1 MKTGIYW
8 QDPEYAVGRGHN
20 DPSCVLYLPLH
31 RLDGASFMSKD
42 AYGHLCT
49 VTGALWTPQG
59 RSFDGSD
66 DLIDCGNPVALGE
79 TTFEWW
85 MKTPHDWTAYKG
97 IFDLSSGTFYTGL
110 HMMPNTGKFYLRLNS
125 SNRREFYNAPADLS
139 GWHYYVLYIAG
150 SGINDIDNSTLEID
164 GAALTPGS
172 TVKTNAPLAWDKF
185 ILGMSD
191 YGFLE
196 CTIDEVRIYNRGL
209 TPLEIQHHY
218 LAAKWRYR

>member
-8 QDPEYAVGRGHN
+8 QDPKYAVGRN
-20 DPSCVLYLPLH
+20 FSDPGCVLYLPLH

-49 VTGALWTPQG
+49 ATGALWTPQG

-66 DLIDCGNPVALGE
+66 DLIDCGNPVVLGE
-79 TTFEWW
+79 TTFMWW
-85 MKTPHDWTAYKG
+85 MKTSHDWAAYGG
-97 IFDLSSGTFYTGL
+97 IFDLSSGATYQGF
-110 HMMPNTGKFYLRLNS
+110 HMTNQSRELYLRLNS
-125 SNRREFYNAPADLS
+125 SNRCRFSGVPADLS
-139 GWHYYVLYIAG
+139 GWHHYALYIAG
-150 SGINDIDNSTLEID
+150 GGQNDIDNATLRID
-164 GAALTPGS
+164 ETDYPPD
-172 TVKTNAPLAWDKF
+172 TVVKTNAPLAWDKF

-196 CTIDEVRIYNRGL
+196 CTIDEVRIYKRGL
-209 TPLEIQHHY
+209 TPLEKQHHY

>member
-8 QDPEYAVGRGHN
+8 QDPKYAVGRN
-20 DPSCVLYLPLH
+20 FSDPSCVLYLPLH

-49 VTGALWTPQG
+49 ATGALWTPRG

-79 TTFEWW
+79 TTFMWW
-85 MKTPHDWTAYKG
+85 MKTPHDWAAYKG
-97 IFDLSSGTFYTGL
+97 ILKFGEAVTYTGL
-110 HMMPNTGKFYLRLNS
+110 HMEPTIGQLRLRLHSN
-125 SNRREFYNAPADLS
+125 NRRIFYNAPADLS
-139 GWHYYVLYIAG
+139 GWHHYVLYIAG
-150 SGINDIDNSTLEID
+150 SGIDDIDNASLEID
-164 GAALTPGS
+164 GVALPDTT
-172 TVKTNAPLAWDKF
+172 TVKTSGPLAWDKF

-196 CTIDEVRIYNRGL
+196 CTIDKVRIYNRGL
-209 TPLEIQHHY
+209 TSLEKQRRY

>member
-1 MKTGIYW
+1 MVNRQTIRRKIFHLVLSGVLLFSLG
-8 QDPEYAVGRGHN
+8 AVA
-20 DPSCVLYLPLH
+20 LLPQPVSA
-31 RLDGASFMSKD
+31 ASEW
-42 AYGHLCT
+42 
-49 VTGALWTPQG
+49 AL
-59 RSFDGSD
+59 SFDGID
-66 DLIDCGNPVALGE
+66 DYVDCGNPVTLGE

-218 LAAKWRYR
+218 LAAKRRYR